1 MSPQSSHYAH
11 QPLAMAKRGI
21 ARRRVPLL
29 LLAVAIGGASIPL
42 LAAPLA
48 PGSLLPPLSVTDQH
62 ERQVSIEATTRFVVF
77 AADKTASDI
86 VSDAL
91 RLHPSVFAERRLV
104 YIADISGM
112 PAMVTRMFALPKLR
126 DFPFQVGLVQN
137 SEVTGHLPRKPK
149 EVTLISLE
157 DQRVQTIEYLP
168 DAASLRRSLGV
179 ASP

>member
-1 MSPQSSHYAH
+1 MSPQPISYSHR
-11 QPLAMAKRGI
+11 PLAKANRGI
-21 ARRRVPLL
+21 ARRRISLI
-29 LLAVAIGGASIPL
+29 LLAVDVGGASTPL
-42 LAAPLA
+42 LAARLA
-48 PGSLLPPLSVTDQH
+48 PGSLLPALSVVDQH
-62 ERQVSIEATTRFVVF
+62 VRQVSIEATTRVVVF

-157 DQRVQTIEYLP
+157 DQPVQTIEYLP
-168 DAASLRRSLGV
+168 DAASLRRSLGI
-179 ASP
+179 APP

>member
-48 PGSLLPPLSVTDQH
+48 PGSLLPALSVADQH
-62 ERQVSIEATTRFVVF
+62 ERQVSIETTTRFVVF

-86 VSDAL
+86 LSDAL

-104 YIADISGM
+104 YIADISAM
-112 PAMVTRMFALPKLR
+112 PAIVTRMFALPKMR
-126 DFPFQVGLVQN
+126 DLPFQVGLVQN
-137 SEVTGHLPRKPK
+137 SEVTSHLPRKPK
-149 EVTLISLE
+149 EVTLIALE
-157 DQRVQTIEYLP
+157 DQRVQAIEYLP
-168 DAASLRRSLGV
+168 DAASLRRSLGI